1 MDQGREAP
9 VCHYYSILT
18 EDSYIKLLHTLFIS
32 LLINVLISAHKKQL
46 LDDWSIF
53 GYSMP
58 MNAITQSRTGDTRH
72 HILSVAKTLILGKG
86 FSAVGLNEILKT
98 AEVPKGS
105 FYHYFD
111 SKEHFGT
118 ALLENYFDE
127 YLATLD
133 IALNVS
139 SEKAAL
145 QLLLNYFDNW
155 KNSQCSDITN
165 DKCLVVKLSGE
176 VSDLSEAM
184 RLALKQ
190 GTQRVITRLAQ
201 CLQQAVDNNE
211 IDLSDDVQMVT
222 KELYYLW
229 IGATLMAKVSHT
241 PDAFD
246 VASNALYS
254 RLKVA

>member
-1 MDQGREAP
+1 
-9 VCHYYSILT
+9 
-18 EDSYIKLLHTLFIS
+18 LL
-32 LLINVLISAHKKQL
+32 
-46 LDDWSIF
+46 
-53 GYSMP
+53 
-58 MNAITQSRTGDTRH
+58 RH
-72 HILSVAKTLILGKG
+72 LILGKG
-86 FSAVGLNEILKT
+86 FSAVGLSEILKT

-105 FYHYFD
+105 FYHYFN

-118 ALLENYFDE
+118 ALLENYFDD
-127 YLATLD
+127 YLAALD
-133 IALNVS
+133 ISLNISV
-139 SEKAAL
+139 EKAAL
-145 QLLLNYFDNW
+145 PLLFNYFDNW

-211 IDLSDDVQMVT
+211 IVLADDVQMVT

-229 IGATLMAKVSHT
+229 IGTTLMAKVNHT

-246 VASNALYS
+246 VANNALHS
-254 RLKVA
+254 RLKVD

>member
-1 MDQGREAP
+1 
-9 VCHYYSILT
+9 
-18 EDSYIKLLHTLFIS
+18 
-32 LLINVLISAHKKQL
+32 
-46 LDDWSIF
+46 
-53 GYSMP
+53 MP
-58 MNAITQSRTGDTRH
+58 MNSITQSRTGDTRQ

-86 FSAVGLNEILKT
+86 FSAVGLSEILKT

-105 FYHYFD
+105 FYHYFN

-118 ALLENYFDE
+118 ALLENYFDD
-127 YLATLD
+127 YLAALD
-133 IALNVS
+133 ISLNISV
-139 SEKAAL
+139 EKAAL
-145 QLLLNYFDNW
+145 PLLFNYFDNW

-211 IDLSDDVQMVT
+211 IVLADDVQMVT

-229 IGATLMAKVSHT
+229 IGTTLMAKVNHT

-246 VASNALYS
+246 VANNALHS
-254 RLKVA
+254 RLKVD

>member
-1 MDQGREAP
+1 M
-9 VCHYYSILT
+9 S
-18 EDSYIKLLHTLFIS
+18 
-32 LLINVLISAHKKQL
+32 
-46 LDDWSIF
+46 
-53 GYSMP
+53 
-58 MNAITQSRTGDTRH
+58 MNAITQTRTGDTRQ
-72 HILSVAKTLILGKG
+72 HILAVAKTLILGKG

-98 AEVPKGS
+98 AQVPKGS

-127 YLATLD
+127 YLVALD
-133 IALNVS
+133 LALNVS
-139 SEKAAL
+139 GKKSAL
-145 QLLLNYFDNW
+145 PLLLNYFDNW
-155 KNSQCSDITN
+155 KSSQCSDITN

-184 RLALKQ
+184 RLSLKQ

-201 CLQQAVDNNE
+201 CIQQAIDNNE
-211 IDLSDDVQMVT
+211 VILSDDAEIVT

-241 PDAFD
+241 PETFD
-246 VASNALYS
+246 IAINVLHS
-254 RLKVA
+254 RLYAD

>member
-1 MDQGREAP
+1 M
-9 VCHYYSILT
+9 S
-18 EDSYIKLLHTLFIS
+18 
-32 LLINVLISAHKKQL
+32 
-46 LDDWSIF
+46 
-53 GYSMP
+53 
-58 MNAITQSRTGDTRH
+58 AITQPRTGDTRQ
-72 HILSVAKTLILGKG
+72 HILSVAKVLILGKG
-86 FSAVGLNEILKT
+86 FSAAGLNEILKA

-127 YLATLD
+127 YLAGLD
-133 IALNVS
+133 IALRVS
-139 SEKAAL
+139 SDHSDL

-201 CLQQAVDNNE
+201 CIQQAVDNNE
-211 IDLSDDVQMVT
+211 INLSDDAQTVT

-229 IGATLMAKVSHT
+229 IGTTLMAKVNHT

-246 VASNALYS
+246 IAMNVLHS
-254 RLKVA
+254 RLKVV

>member
-1 MDQGREAP
+1 
-9 VCHYYSILT
+9 
-18 EDSYIKLLHTLFIS
+18 
-32 LLINVLISAHKKQL
+32 
-46 LDDWSIF
+46 
-53 GYSMP
+53 MP
-58 MNAITQSRTGDTRH
+58 MNAITQTRTGDTRQ

-98 AEVPKGS
+98 AQVPKGS

-133 IALNVS
+133 IVLNVS
-139 SEKAAL
+139 SKEPAL
-145 QLLLNYFDNW
+145 PLLLGYFDNW

-190 GTQRVITRLAQ
+190 GTQRVINRLAL
-201 CLQQAVDNNE
+201 CVQQAVDNKEVILADDAE
-211 IDLSDDVQMVT
+211 IVS

-241 PDAFD
+241 PETFD
-246 VASNALYS
+246 IALNVLHS
-254 RLKVA
+254 RLNAS

>member
-1 MDQGREAP
+1 
-9 VCHYYSILT
+9 
-18 EDSYIKLLHTLFIS
+18 
-32 LLINVLISAHKKQL
+32 
-46 LDDWSIF
+46 
-53 GYSMP
+53 
-58 MNAITQSRTGDTRH
+58 MNAITQSRSGDTRQ
-72 HILSVAKTLILGKG
+72 HILSVAKVLILGKG

-98 AEVPKGS
+98 AQVPKGS

-118 ALLENYFDE
+118 VLLENYFDD
-127 YLATLD
+127 YLAALA
-133 IALNVS
+133 ISLNVS
-139 SEKAAL
+139 SPKSAL
-145 QLLLNYFDNW
+145 HLLLDYFDGW
-155 KNSQCSDITN
+155 RESQCSDITS

-201 CLQQAVDNNE
+201 CLQQAVDNHE
-211 IDLSDDVQMVT
+211 IVLSDDVETVT

-241 PDAFD
+241 PDAFN
-246 VASNALYS
+246 VAINALHA
-254 RLKVA
+254 RLNLVNQNSI

>member
-1 MDQGREAP
+1 M
-9 VCHYYSILT
+9 
-18 EDSYIKLLHTLFIS
+18 
-32 LLINVLISAHKKQL
+32 NV
-46 LDDWSIF
+46 
-53 GYSMP
+53 
-58 MNAITQSRTGDTRH
+58 ITQSRTGDTRQ
-72 HILSVAKTLILGKG
+72 HILAIAKTLILGKG
-86 FSAVGLNEILKT
+86 FSAVGLNEILK
-98 AEVPKGS
+98 AAQVPKGS

-118 ALLENYFDE
+118 VLLENYFDE

-133 IALNVS
+133 VALNVS
-139 SEKAAL
+139 NKKAAL
-145 QLLLNYFDNW
+145 PLLLSYFDNW

-201 CLQQAVDNNE
+201 CIQHAVDNKE
-211 IDLSDDVQMVT
+211 VILSDDAERVT

-241 PDAFD
+241 PETFD
-246 VASNALYS
+246 VAINVLHS
-254 RLKVA
+254 RLKLA

>member
-1 MDQGREAP
+1 MHGTVWEPTA
-9 VCHYYSILT
+9 VC
-18 EDSYIKLLHTLFIS
+18 
-32 LLINVLISAHKKQL
+32 
-46 LDDWSIF
+46 
-53 GYSMP
+53 
-58 MNAITQSRTGDTRH
+58 SRTGDTRQ
-72 HILSVAKTLILGKG
+72 HILSVAKVLILGKG
-86 FSAVGLNEILKT
+86 FSAVGLNEILK
-98 AEVPKGS
+98 AAKVPKGS

-133 IALNVS
+133 IALIVS
-139 SEKAAL
+139 KDKSAL
-145 QLLLNYFDNW
+145 HALFDYFGNW
-155 KNSQCSDITN
+155 KDSQSNDITS

-176 VSDLSEAM
+176 VSDLSETM

-190 GTQRVITRLAQ
+190 GTQRVITRLTQ
-201 CLQQAVDNNE
+201 CIQQSVDNNE
-211 IDLSDDVQMVT
+211 IILSEDAEVVI

-229 IGATLMAKVSHT
+229 IGATLMAKVNHT

-246 VASNALYS
+246 VATNVLHS